1 MIYLLQAQQSAP
13 GWTAW
18 ILPVGMIAIFYFLI
32 IRPQQKR
39 QKAHRQLLDS
49 LTKGDRVVT
58 SGGIHGTVV
67 GIKEDVVVLRV
78 DENCKLEVSRANV
91 NAVMK

>member
-1 MIYLLQAQQSAP
+1 LIYLLQAQQSAP

-18 ILPVGMIAIFYFLI
+18 ILSVGMIAIFYFLI

-78 DENCKLEVSRANV
+78 DENCKIEVSRANV